1 MILAVLTVSV
11 LLAAAV
17 SAAHYKVI
25 PGNLV
30 AGGDFNSSNVADY
43 FWMNPDEGPY
53 RGGTCVWQK
62 DGGVGNSGC
71 IRMNATTDLSAVP
84 ALCSRNQVDATMF
97 PQITEGKK
105 YVAMIDVYRP
115 NGVDAT
121 IQWDAENGCG
131 LGYQR
136 TTKNGEWERLVGIF
150 TADTSGP
157 CYLRV
162 FNATSDGGISFKG
175 DEYVLLDNFYFAEY
189 KEGVNYTEMVND
201 DAPDTGDSTV
211 VVSAVIAAAALA
223 GVCVVASKKKSR

>member
-25 PGNLV
+25 PGNLIK
-30 AGGDFNSSNVADY
+30 GGDFNSSDVADY
-43 FWMNPDEGPY
+43 FWMDPNDTPY
-53 RGGTCVWQK
+53 RGASCTWQK

-71 IRMNATTDLSAVP
+71 IKMSASTDIRAIP
-84 ALCSRNQVDATMF
+84 ALCSRNQKGEPMF

-115 NGVDAT
+115 AGVDAT

-131 LGYQR
+131 LGYNRAQ
-136 TTKNGEWERLVGIF
+136 KNGEWERLVGIW
-150 TADTSGP
+150 TADRSGD
-157 CYLRV
+157 CYLRI
-162 FNATSDGGISFKG
+162 FNAEGDGNVLLKG
-175 DEYVLLDNFYFAEY
+175 DDYILIDNFYFAEY

-201 DAPDTGDSTV
+201 GTPATGDNAAV
-211 VVSAVIAAAALA
+211 ISAVVAAAALA
-223 GVCVVASKKKSR
+223 GVCVVAGKKKTR